1 MTESLELLRDGLRQA
16 ATGVHDTDL
25 LPGVLQ
31 RSESRRRRQ
40 RAVAAG
46 LTAVVLVAGGL
57 TATRL
62 TDRGPEVSR
71 PAVPSTPP
79 LVPPIAPFTPPPTA
93 STGPSQSATDARRD
107 HVLPEI
113 AALSVRDRVDPLMV
127 QDGPDGAWVVS
138 RLPEATAE
146 RMQPSFQMASSG
158 TVDSRNPGTIA
169 PLDYGEL
176 LLMDPTRTRVV
187 RAFPLPALV
196 PQALKVTARGV
207 WVARRGDQVLPDSM
221 VGHFDLLR
229 STWEVMVY
237 PFPDR
242 SRFNSG
248 PDGAWS
254 GPEWQQYFP
263 GGIPGGSEQTPVTL
277 TGPDGVTIRVQPQGM
292 RILGH

>member
-1 MTESLELLRDGLRQA
+1 MTESMEQLRAGLQQA

-31 RSESRRRRQ
+31 RSASLRRRR

-46 LTAVVLVAGGL
+46 VTAVALVVGGLSVAGLADG
-57 TATRL
+57 
-62 TDRGPEVSR
+62 GPEITR

-79 LVPPIAPFTPPPTA
+79 LVPPIATFTLPPAAP
-93 STGPSQSATDARRD
+93 TGPSQSETDARWD

-146 RMQPSFQMASSG
+146 RMKPSFQMASSG
-158 TVDSRNPGTIA
+158 NVDSRNPGTIA

-176 LLMDPTRTRVV
+176 LLMDPTRTRIV

-207 WVARRGDQVLPDSM
+207 WVARRGDPALPDSM
-221 VGHFDLLR
+221 VGHFDLQR

-237 PFPDR
+237 PSADR

-254 GPEWQQYFP
+254 GPEWQQYE
-263 GGIPGGSEQTPVTL
+263 GGIPGGPVQTPVTL
-277 TGPDGVTIRVQPQGM
+277 TGPGGVTIRVQPQGM